1 MTSRQFLDQLLQLP
15 PVLTALL
22 TPIET
27 EAQLEDVEE
36 VIDSLSAAIGDDMS
50 QPLSGLYRNLIL
62 LATTYEAAAYPFPP
76 TPPHRMLAFLLEQ
89 REMRQAQLAQR
100 LGTTQ
105 ASVSR
110 LVNGQTAFTAELIK
124 QLAGIFRVPGSIFLS

>member
-15 PVLTALL
+15 PELTALL
-22 TPIET
+22 APIKT
-27 EAQLEDVEE
+27 EAQLEAIEE
-36 VIDSLSAAIGDDMS
+36 VIDSLSAAIGDDLTH
-50 QPLSGLYRNLIL
+50 PLAGLYRNLIL
-62 LATTYEAAAYPFPP
+62 LATTYEAAAYPFAL

-89 REMRQAQLAQR
+89 RGMRQAQLAQH

-124 QLAGIFRVPGSIFLS
+124 QLAGVFRVSGNIFLN